1 MAWCYYCRRHTV
13 NGRCPKCGRMYGE
26 PNKSYDYYGKEIKSK
41 SSSSSSSS
49 SSYSSGGYSTSSGE
63 YSGYYDEQEGSVAS
77 GFFLALPISFFAIII
92 AAKMDKSNMKKGAII
107 GTIVWAIVLLHV
119 VAILLAI
126 FYEHF
131 GGDIN
136 AVKEWFDKLFEPL
149 KHLFS

>member
-26 PNKSYDYYGKEIKSK
+26 PNKSYDYYGKEKKSK

-49 SSYSSGGYSTSSGE
+49 SSYSSGGYSTSSGG
-63 YSGYYDEQEGSVAS
+63 YSGYYDELEGSVAS

-92 AAKMDKSNMKKGAII
+92 ATKMDKSNMKKGAII

-119 VAILLAI
+119 VPILLAI

-136 AVKEWFDKLFEPL
+136 AVKEWFDKLFEPF

>member
-1 MAWCYYCRRHTV
+1 
-13 NGRCPKCGRMYGE
+13 MYGE

-41 SSSSSSSS
+41 SSSSSSS
-49 SSYSSGGYSTSSGE
+49 YSSGGYSTSSGG
-63 YSGYYDEQEGSVAS
+63 YSGYYDEREGSVAS

-119 VAILLAI
+119 VAILFAI